1 MEETAMT
8 VLRVDATIQG
18 ARSASSALA
27 DLVMEPITSRLPQG
41 PVLRRHLGQNP
52 LPADAWALA
61 AGAAQLPAE
70 QLTPQQRD
78 ALTLARVVAEE
89 LSRADAA
96 VLALPLYNWGVSQ
109 HVKTWIDLVI
119 IGAGHGARPLE
130 GKPVV
135 LVITRGGAYGP
146 GTPKE
151 GWDHA
156 TPYLVRVL
164 ADVWG
169 ADLTL
174 VERELTLVGVN
185 PALDGLADLAAV
197 TKTAAEDAATAAGRT
212 LAERLATTTPA
223 AA

>member
-1 MEETAMT
+1 MT
-8 VLRVDATIQG
+8 VLRVDATIQST
-18 ARSASSALA
+18 RSASSALA
-27 DLVMEPITSRLPQG
+27 DLVMEPITSRLPDE
-41 PVLRRHLGQNP
+41 PVLRRHLGQDP

-61 AGAAQLPAE
+61 VGAARLPAE
-70 QLTPQQRD
+70 ELNLDQRD
-78 ALTLARVVAEE
+78 ALSLAHGVAAE

-109 HVKTWIDLVI
+109 HVKAWIDLVT

-135 LVITRGGAYGP
+135 LIVTRGGAYGP

-151 GWDHA
+151 GWDYA

-169 ADLTL
+169 ADLTV
-174 VERELTLVGVN
+174 VERELTLVGVT

-197 TKTAAEDAATAAGRT
+197 MKTSAEYAATAAGRA
-212 LAERLATTTPA
+212 LAERLATATSA